1 MPQIWHSFHFHYAL
15 TLWMMAHRLL
25 SGSVC
30 IAWYGGIALVW
41 RFRKHYPRMSGLR
54 FKPDQLTDLPMLSIL
69 VPACNESS
77 TVARAMASLLQLDY
91 PNFEVIAVNDRS
103 SDDTGEILDS
113 LAAQDSRLKVIHL
126 ERLPEG
132 WLGKNHALHVASQA
146 AIGEWMLFTDAD
158 VVYRRD
164 AMQVAVAYAK
174 QKNLDHLV
182 VCPHCEGHDFWE
194 KLFMSYFLFMFLLRV
209 RPWDVA
215 NPKSRSFYGFGAF
228 NMVKSDSY
236 LTSGGHTVL
245 PMEVA
250 DDYKLGKTLKR
261 KGFRSGM
268 LDGSDYLS
276 IRWVFGLE
284 GIWNGFTKNAYA
296 SFDFNLIRT
305 FLGALA
311 LALTAL
317 YPVFG
322 LLVPNPL
329 AQTLS
334 LFTLFAMAGG
344 AFAMRRVTGAGSLYG
359 FAYPLA
365 GLLVIA
371 IIVRS
376 TWVTHRQSGIVWRG
390 TSYKLEE
397 LKRGVV

>member
-1 MPQIWHSFHFHYAL
+1 MPHVWHSFHHTFL
-15 TLWMMAHRLL
+15 LWAMIHRLL

-30 IAWYGGIALVW
+30 IAWYGGIVLVW

-54 FKPDQLTDLPMLSIL
+54 FDPKELIELPTLSIL

-77 TVARAMASLLQLDY
+77 TVARAMRSLLDLDY

-113 LAAQDSRLKVIHL
+113 LATKDPRLKVIHL

-132 WLGKNHALHVASQA
+132 WLGKNHALHVASEA
-146 AIGEWMLFTDAD
+146 ASGEWLLFTDAD
-158 VVYRRD
+158 VVYRSD
-164 AMQVAVAYAK
+164 AMRIAVAYAK
-174 QKNLDHLV
+174 QKRLDHLV
-182 VCPHCEGHDFWE
+182 VCPHCEGRGFWE

-296 SFDFNLIRT
+296 SFDFNLLRT
-305 FLGALA
+305 FFGALA
-311 LALTAL
+311 LVLTAL

-322 LLVPNPL
+322 LFIPIPL
-329 AQTLS
+329 TQILS
-334 LFTLFAMAGG
+334 LLTLPAMAGG
-344 AFAMRRVTGAGSLYG
+344 AFAMRRVTGAGPWYG

-365 GLLVIA
+365 GLLVIS

-390 TSYKLEE
+390 TSYKLDE
-397 LKRGVV
+397 LKKGVV